1 MLCQAQSI
9 TLYLI
14 LRHSVAPLL
23 YPPFLWGVIRH
34 LASAVTTG
42 DTWDVS
48 DFPSWLDCGLLRC
61 MCMCVKVTNGIWG
74 NQVIKVIWGLTVSNI
89 SGLLKHLIERQ
100 LEVLTKGLIAK
111 ARYPHLKT
119 SITLSTVH
127 FVTFDE
133 QPLKCVKNER
143 EIKVQIKNV
152 KGR

>member
-42 DTWDVS
+42 DIWDVS

-100 LEVLTKGLIAK
+100 LEVLIKGLIDCK
-111 ARYPHLKT
+111 
-119 SITLSTVH
+119 STIPSSEDLNNTKHSAFCYIWWTTVE
-127 FVTFDE
+127 VC
-133 QPLKCVKNER
+133 KKWKRN
-143 EIKVQIKNV
+143 
-152 KGR
+152 